1 MLIRNKF
8 NGFSFDGSR
17 RAFMGGGG
25 GGGGQAPAPSSQRVE
40 QTSIPDYARPYVEA
54 MLGKTAAL
62 TDINQNPYQ
71 PYAGQRVAGFTPM
84 QAQGFENV
92 ANQQVA
98 GQIGE
103 GSNIAS
109 QVGQTAMGAFGQGQ
123 QLGQAAQGYGGQG
136 AGYGAM
142 GAGMS
147 GMGFGAGQRFENM
160 ATSPGATQ
168 AFMSPYMQN
177 VVDYQKQNAIRDYGI
192 ASQGRNAQAVKS
204 GAFGGSRQAVAEGE
218 ANRALMN
225 QLGGIQATG
234 TQQAFEN
241 AQKQMQ
247 FGADLGLRGM
257 GAGYQGLGL
266 GIQGAQTGLQGVQGA
281 VGAGQ
286 YGLQGLGEARG
297 AAQLLG
303 QLGQAQFGQQRDIT
317 NDMMR
322 AGAVQQGQQ
331 QQGLDVAYQDF
342 TKAQNYP
349 YQQLAFG
356 SDMLRG
362 LPLSQA
368 AMTQYT
374 APPNQMSQLGGLGTT
389 ALGIYGMSGGFKAN
403 GGMVGKG
410 YAEGGQIG
418 YAGGGDISSLNI
430 EQLTKMLENPR
441 LDPMEVAMIE
451 ERIMLLTRMK
461 NNPEAAGIMAPRQT
475 AGIDSIPTGDMV
487 PEQMAGGGIVAFSKG
502 GDKGEGIDS
511 IKNASQAR
519 QSYREQLEREVLD
532 SMKRLKTED
541 PFKESR
547 AQDEAIRA
555 QIGESKRMGPY
566 EALTMAGLRTM
577 AGTSPYALANI
588 GAGGEEGLKTY
599 GRSKR
604 EEADLQ
610 KQLLQQG
617 VEREKSQFSRQSQ
630 LLGAQQT
637 ALGQLYGK
645 EADIERTQFAKAQ
658 LGQGRETQNLIAA
671 QRVFDNALK
680 AEKTNLF
687 QQNKA
692 KFNMDYSSPELDAE
706 ATANV
711 MSRLTPGIKN
721 MLFPDGLIAPAS
733 VAKPV
738 VPVDDKKQ
746 YPKPSGAA
754 VKQLRDS
761 DNSQTR
767 GQFDAIFGPGAA
779 QRALG
784 K

>member
-1 MLIRNKF
+1 
-8 NGFSFDGSR
+8 
-17 RAFMGGGG
+17 MGKGG
-25 GGGGQAPAPSSQRVE
+25 GGGGQQPAPSSQRIE
-40 QTSIPDYARPYVEA
+40 QTSIPDYARPYVES
-54 MLGKTAAL
+54 MLGRTAAL

-71 PYAGQRVAGFTPM
+71 PYAGQRIAGFTPM

-109 QVGQTAMGAFGQGQ
+109 QVGRTAMGAFNQGQ

-136 AGYGAM
+136 AGYGAL

-147 GMGFGAGQRFENM
+147 GMGFGAGQRYEQM
-160 ATSPGATQ
+160 ATDPGVQ
-168 AFMSPYMQN
+168 RSFMSPYMQN
-177 VVDYQKQNAIRDYGI
+177 VVDFQKEQAIRDYGI
-192 ASQGRNAQAVKS
+192 ASQGRNAQAVRA

-225 QLGGIQATG
+225 QLSGIQATG
-234 TQQAFEN
+234 TQQAFQD

-247 FGADLGLRGM
+247 FGADLGLRGL

-281 VGAGQ
+281 IGAGQ

-349 YQQLAFG
+349 YQQLAFQ
-356 SDMLRG
+356 SDMFRG

-368 AMTQYT
+368 AQSQYT
-374 APPNQMSQLGGLGTT
+374 APPSAASQIGGLGTT
-389 ALGIYGMSGGFKAN
+389 ALGIYGMSGGFKGAN
-403 GGMVGKG
+403 GGVVGKG

-418 YAGGGDISSLNI
+418 YSKGGDISSLNI
-430 EQLTKMLENPR
+430 EQLTQMLENPR

-451 ERIMLLTRMK
+451 ERIMLLKRMQS
-461 NNPEAAGIMAPRQT
+461 NPEAAGIMAARQQA

-487 PEQMAGGGIVAFSKG
+487 PEQMAGGGIVAFAPG
-502 GDKGEGIDS
+502 GGVDA
-511 IKNASQAR
+511 IKNASQSR

-547 AQDEAIRA
+547 AQDETIRK
-555 QIGESKRMGPY
+555 QIAESKASSPY
-566 EALTMAGLRTM
+566 EALTMAGLKM
-577 AGTSPYALANI
+577 MSGTSPYALANI
-588 GAGGEEGLKTY
+588 GAGGEEGLRSLS
-599 GRSKR
+599 RSKQG
-604 EEADLQ
+604 EASLQ
-610 KQLLQQG
+610 KQLLEQG
-617 VEREKSQFSRQSQ
+617 VEREKAQFGRQSQ

-645 EADIERTQFAKAQ
+645 EAEIERAKAARANA
-658 LGQGRETQNLIAA
+658 GAA
-671 QRVFDNALK
+671 QAGTLYNQLSSQYMTAVSREMETLRKRYKD
-680 AEKTNLF
+680 
-687 QQNKA
+687 Q
-692 KFNMDYSSPELDAE
+692 FNMDKTETELENE
-706 ATANV
+706 AVANV
-711 MSRLTPGIKN
+711 TKRLPPQARKTLFGDQVIPEGTPAPVAAPAAAAPTKQTPKKVKTIEERDKLPKGTVYID
-721 MLFPDGLIAPAS
+721 PDG
-733 VAKPV
+733 V
-738 VPVDDKKQ
+738 
-746 YPKPSGAA
+746 
-754 VKQLRDS
+754 
-761 DNSQTR
+761 TR
-767 GQFDAIFGPGAA
+767 T
-779 QRALG
+779 
-784 K
+784 KS